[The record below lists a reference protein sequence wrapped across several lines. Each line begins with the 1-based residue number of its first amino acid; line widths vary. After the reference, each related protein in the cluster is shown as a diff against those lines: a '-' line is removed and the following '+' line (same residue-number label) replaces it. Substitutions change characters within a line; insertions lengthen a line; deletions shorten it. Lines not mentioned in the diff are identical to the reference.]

1 MATFPVMVAA
11 SCFFHFLK
19 STICYD
25 IPFNDTRRL
34 PKYSNS
40 DILTQ
45 IVLRNLLG
53 YFNQADQM
61 TLIDDPLLS
70 QCINACSQP
79 TLSRF
84 FDRINMKTNM
94 TIKEH
99 IQRLGCDYVNRHV
112 ENIIL
117 DVDSTKTQTHGHQEA
132 SAYIYH
138 YGVNGYHPMMINE
151 YNTKLLLSSN
161 FRTGAAYSSNGF
173 INELKEVLA
182 HLDRKG
188 KTVSMRGDSAFYNTE
203 FMDYMHHE
211 DIQYY
216 IRAKSYEKIQNMI
229 IEHLEDNGID
239 YLNYTNQEPYYG
251 EIEYSPKSLSTP
263 CRYVFK
269 VFPAQDKQLTMFPV
283 IYCIITNDMKRSCE
297 DICDFYE
304 ERGNSENFTK
314 ELKDD
319 FNGDNVGHHDFEKN
333 CFQFMISSLCY
344 NFYHLFRILVLEGK
358 DQKIRMNT
366 FRNKYQKIAVKV
378 IRHARRII
386 LSFSS
391 TYRYKK
397 KFLKYYQKLQN

>member
-1 MATFPVMVAA
+1 MIQSIFNFDNINFNGGNI
-11 SCFFHFLK
+11 SCDGGSILLLSFLK
-19 STICYD
+19 KYNLLSSLDD

-40 DILTQ
+40 DIVTQ

-61 TLIDDPLLS
+61 TLVDDPLLS

-188 KTVSMRGDSAFYNTE
+188 KTVSMICSGDAGVYGMAGLMYEVGVNYPETE
-203 FMDYMHHE
+203 LEIIPGVTAATGGAAVLGAPLIHDFCLISLSDLLTPW
-211 DIQYY
+211 
-216 IRAKSYEKIQNMI
+216 EKIEARLLAAAQADFVVCLYNPSSKKR
-229 IEHLEDNGID
+229 HD
-239 YLNYTNQEPYYG
+239 YLQKACDLMMKYKSPDTICGTVSNIARDG
-251 EIEYSPKSLSTP
+251 EEAHVMTLKELRDTQVDMFTT
-263 CRYVFK
+263 VF
-269 VFPAQDKQLTMFPV
+269 
-283 IYCIITNDMKRSCE
+283 I
-297 DICDFYE
+297 
-304 ERGNSENFTK
+304 GNSQTK
-314 ELKDD
+314 EINNKMVTPR
-319 FNGDNVGHHDFEKN
+319 GYRNV
-333 CFQFMISSLCY
+333 
-344 NFYHLFRILVLEGK
+344 
-358 DQKIRMNT
+358 
-366 FRNKYQKIAVKV
+366 
-378 IRHARRII
+378 
-386 LSFSS
+386 
-391 TYRYKK
+391 
-397 KFLKYYQKLQN
+397 

>member
-1 MATFPVMVAA
+1 MIQSIFNFDNINFNGGNI
-11 SCFFHFLK
+11 SCDGGSILLLSFLK
-19 STICYD
+19 KYNLLSSLDD

-40 DILTQ
+40 DIVTQ

-70 QCINACSQP
+70 QCINGCSQP

-84 FDRINMKTNM
+84 FDGINMKTNM

-161 FRTGAAYSSNGF
+161 FRTGAVYSSNGF

-188 KTVSMRGDSAFYNTE
+188 KTVSMGVTVHSTILNSWIICIMKIFNTT
-203 FMDYMHHE
+203 
-211 DIQYY
+211 
-216 IRAKSYEKIQNMI
+216 
-229 IEHLEDNGID
+229 LE
-239 YLNYTNQEPYYG
+239 
-251 EIEYSPKSLSTP
+251 PK
-263 CRYVFK
+263 
-269 VFPAQDKQLTMFPV
+269 A
-283 IYCIITNDMKRSCE
+283 MKR
-297 DICDFYE
+297 F
-304 ERGNSENFTK
+304 
-314 ELKDD
+314 
-319 FNGDNVGHHDFEKN
+319 
-333 CFQFMISSLCY
+333 
-344 NFYHLFRILVLEGK
+344 
-358 DQKIRMNT
+358 KI
-366 FRNKYQKIAVKV
+366 
-378 IRHARRII
+378 
-386 LSFSS
+386 
-391 TYRYKK
+391 
-397 KFLKYYQKLQN
+397 